1 MCNPVSN
8 VLHLFFLT
16 SLLSCPWTRSRMLR
30 MRWECRRIKQ
40 KKSHS
45 CFDAHTKIAK
55 AFPKICQN
63 TCKFNCLDSCK
74 LVYLL
79 AYCSV
84 HLPCKDF
91 DTPLSILGQ
100 KLWKL
105 FENNFNFVPI
115 HKLPNLSAYL
125 LAHLSLTWFTFDIFA
140 KVLTLSKDVWDS
152 LCLKLS
158 IFQVVCLQVCLPL
171 RGPVLRC
178 KTFALRL
185 W

>member
-30 MRWECRRIKQ
+30 MRRECRRIKQ

-63 TCKFNCLDSCK
+63 TCKVNCLDSCK
-74 LVYLL
+74 LVYLPD
-79 AYCSV
+79 YCSV

-91 DTPLSILGQ
+91 DTPFSILSQ

-105 FENNFNFVPI
+105 WENNFNFVPVPN
-115 HKLPNLSAYL
+115 LLNLSAYL
-125 LAHLSLTWFTFDIFA
+125 FAHLSLTWFTFDIFA
-140 KVLTLSKDVWDS
+140 KVLTLSKDVET
-152 LCLKLS
+152 LCVLN
-158 IFQVVCLQVCLPL
+158 CLFFRLFVFKFLYH
-171 RGPVLRC
+171 
-178 KTFALRL
+178 FAGLF
-185 W
+185 